1 MKVQIKLTEED
12 IKRAITNQVMKDLK
26 GEFIIESIRFKPV
39 TTEFNGDPVYES
51 IVEVVTIE

>member
-12 IKRAITNQVMKDLK
+12 IKRAITNQVMKDFK
-26 GEFIIESIRFKPV
+26 GEFIIETIRFKPV
-39 TTEFNGDPVYES
+39 TMELNGDPVYES

>member
-12 IKRAITNQVMKDLK
+12 IKRAITNQVMNDLK
-26 GEFIIESIRFKPV
+26 GEFIIETIRFKL
-39 TTEFNGDPVYES
+39 TTKEFNGDPVYES